1 MTSYNDNLHQNSKA
15 YAFEYARSLRRM
27 QTKAEEILWEALR
40 NSQLCNLK
48 FRRQHPFDNYILD
61 FYNHKMKLAVEV
73 DGEVHND
80 PEVAAYDKARTMSLN
95 ENGITVLRFKN
106 TEVESDLKMVLKKIE
121 DWFHENDL
129 AEYEPWPEEIEID
142 KMNKNTNESVKSKA
156 PFYFRIGDGGE
167 VMNRL
172 DKLFSKKKT
181 GVLNM
186 YCTAGYPQLN
196 STVEVVT
203 ALQNNGADIVEIGI
217 PYSDPI
223 ADGPV
228 IQQSNMQALEN
239 GMCIPVLFE
248 QLKQNSDRITCP
260 LILMGYLNPVLQYG
274 VEKFYEAAAEVGV
287 DGVILPDLPMYEFE
301 TQYQQMFVKHN
312 LKFIFLIT
320 PETSEERIKQID
332 KLSGGFIYAVSSS
345 STTGYE
351 PHQSNIKTAEI
362 QVVYFKKLAAMN
374 LRNPILIGFGIKDK
388 KTFEKACQYGNGAII
403 GSAYIN
409 ALKTSTDIEQTTKD
423 FLNKVKGQPPE

>member
-142 KMNKNTNESVKSKA
+142 NMNKNTNESVKSKA
-156 PFYFRIGDGGE
+156 PFYFRRGDGGE
-167 VMNRL
+167 GPDELAAERQFSRL
-172 DKLFSKKKT
+172 DL
-181 GVLNM
+181 
-186 YCTAGYPQLN
+186 YC
-196 STVEVVT
+196 ER
-203 ALQNNGADIVEIGI
+203 GI
-217 PYSDPI
+217 PRAAFY
-223 ADGPV
+223 
-228 IQQSNMQALEN
+228 AL
-239 GMCIPVLFE
+239 L
-248 QLKQNSDRITCP
+248 DT
-260 LILMGYLNPVLQYG
+260 
-274 VEKFYEAAAEVGV
+274 
-287 DGVILPDLPMYEFE
+287 
-301 TQYQQMFVKHN
+301 
-312 LKFIFLIT
+312 
-320 PETSEERIKQID
+320 
-332 KLSGGFIYAVSSS
+332 
-345 STTGYE
+345 
-351 PHQSNIKTAEI
+351 
-362 QVVYFKKLAAMN
+362 
-374 LRNPILIGFGIKDK
+374 
-388 KTFEKACQYGNGAII
+388 
-403 GSAYIN
+403 
-409 ALKTSTDIEQTTKD
+409 
-423 FLNKVKGQPPE
+423 